1 MDFDLEI
8 LKNILI
14 SFHQMEYL
22 LENTN
27 ISSIKEIS
35 KKISEDIGIN
45 SKKSLNSLVSP
56 YKESKNLV
64 EKESRNTL
72 SNIQVGGVFF
82 HDETWQDI
90 SRERETLTRDVRDAI
105 YSKYTRCIKKLNEI
119 EVHLTTKESRSW
131 YKSWLFAFLEGANL
145 HNMIIIA
152 ILLFMNWNFVIS
164 QEIIWEEPEVTT
176 WCFEFFLQLNNGS
189 GDPYFLN
196 KDGYKSRSQL
206 IKSYSDGIHSGIL
219 EEEILDWDKFI
230 KSDFLNNAVSIK
242 KSAVKARV
250 VLMFCMLTLP
260 TMWLLMF
267 PTGFEMPGHPHT
279 INVFHNILKLSDNI
293 TKNNY
298 NLLKKYELSR
308 EYNTITYELSNTE
321 AEFKVVRKLIAFVN
335 KKHKEWSK
343 ITKEPILLPEIK
355 EQILDFV
362 KKPETID
369 DLVSKEAIKYIGK
382 FVEIHRVGLKATR
395 KVVKNNTR
403 IFRSRLTVSGGEWY
417 NGLDFETKFVIIERI
432 IGVLPNNWERVLEDV
447 GINIPRDA
455 LIPLSQVE
463 MGEVSSDDEVSS
475 DEDADSNAADDGS
488 EIGGSNKTSY
498 VFKKLNKLMPK
509 KTKSKKTKSKK
520 SSKKKT
526 TNRLSMSQ
534 GAKRRLTLKKSK
546 KSKKS
551 IKPKSVIIHTKKSNR
566 FDGSQN
572 LDKDKIT
579 AGIFLPNF

>member
-1 MDFDLEI
+1 MDFDLGI
-8 LKNILI
+8 LKDILI
-14 SFHQMEYL
+14 SFHQMEYIL
-22 LENTN
+22 DNTN
-27 ISSIKEIS
+27 IRSIKEVS
-35 KKISEDIGIN
+35 KKISNDISITT
-45 SKKSLNSLVSP
+45 KIRTP
-56 YKESKNLV
+56 YKEGKTLLDKETISDSSMSK
-64 EKESRNTL
+64 
-72 SNIQVGGVFF
+72 VGGAFF
-82 HDETWQDI
+82 HDETMARI
-90 SRERETLTRDVRDAI
+90 FRERETLTRDVRDAI
-105 YSKYTRCIKKLNEI
+105 YSKYTRCIKKLKEI

-145 HNMIIIA
+145 HNVIIIA
-152 ILLFMNWNFVIS
+152 ILLFINWNFVVN

-176 WCFEFFLQLNNGS
+176 WCFELFLQLNNGS

-196 KDGYKSRSQL
+196 QDGYKSRSQL
-206 IKSYSDGIHSGIL
+206 IKAYSDGIHSGIL

-321 AEFKVVRKLIAFVN
+321 AEFKVVRKLISFVN

-369 DLVSKEAIKYIGK
+369 DLVAKEAIKYIGK
-382 FVEIHRVGLKATR
+382 FEEIHRVGLKATR
-395 KVVKNNTR
+395 KVLRNNKK
-403 IFRSRLTVSGGEWY
+403 IFWSRLSVSGREWY

-432 IGVLPNNWERVLEDV
+432 IGLIPNKWERALEDV

-455 LIPLSQVE
+455 FIPLSQVE
-463 MGEVSSDDEVSS
+463 MDGVIS
-475 DEDADSNAADDGS
+475 DEDENIGEWDDTDSNAADDGI
-488 EIGGSNKTSY
+488 ERGGSNKTGY
-498 VFKKLNKLMPK
+498 LLKKLKKLRSK

-520 SSKKKT
+520 TKSKRKVKNTKKKQKT
-526 TNRLSMSQ
+526 PYT
-534 GAKRRLTLKKSK
+534 
-546 KSKKS
+546 
-551 IKPKSVIIHTKKSNR
+551 PKSLE
-566 FDGSQN
+566 D
-572 LDKDKIT
+572 DKYGKAVLFPTLADT
-579 AGIFLPNF
+579 GI